1 MCTYLEYY
9 DIDYFHRIKDSLP
22 VLGYQELREILADM
36 LFRVRINTID
46 DVLENCV
53 FLMVEKEKLPGS
65 FTHKKLIRD
74 KHLLAFHDVLF
85 SLDKEKREH
94 IIYHEIAHY
103 CLDHI
108 DEDLDEKSYRR
119 MNEEANALVDEWH
132 EDYEEHWKEE
142 AKKAREP
149 WKAGNP

>member
-1 MCTYLEYY
+1 MEYY

-22 VLGYQELREILADM
+22 VLGYQKLREILADM
-36 LFRVRINTID
+36 LFRIPVSTID

-53 FLMVEKEKLPGS
+53 FFMMEKEKLPGS
-65 FTHKKLIRD
+65 FTHKKLIKD

-85 SLDKEKREH
+85 SKDQEERED

-103 CLDHI
+103 CYRHI
-108 DEDLDEKSYRR
+108 DEDLDEEEYRR
-119 MNEEANALVDEWH
+119 TDEEANALVAKWH
-132 EDYEEHWKEE
+132 EDYEKHWKEE

-149 WKAGNP
+149 WKGGE